1 MYKKIIQKIKET
13 CILKIGLLI
22 HGLRLRILASSYP
35 DIRRN
40 NKVLVTQGINC
51 ERPAE
56 LAANTDFLGI
66 NKGINYNFDSSIQII
81 RRHKFR

>member
-1 MYKKIIQKIKET
+1 MYKNYTKNKGNLYIENRIANTWIET
-13 CILKIGLLI
+13 ENFL
-22 HGLRLRILASSYP
+22 SSYP